1 MLLEYLAKPPVVWR
15 VLQLHS
21 HSLHAHGPP
30 PSVSMRPAPEET
42 GEGVSRS
49 AGGMAGP
56 VGEGDGGGGEASSSL
71 ASVSQRHSFES
82 SLQQLQHAGGD
93 AAEATVG
100 GRGGGEG
107 GEGGQGR
114 EGGEGG
120 EGGSATYFPCVRLLR
135 CLLASVL
142 KHLQFSSKMN
152 EGANTLCDETRGGG
166 GAGGT
171 VVAKGCWEVLSVAW
185 RLAYV
190 HWSQVSQTTAADAAG
205 ERDVC

>member
-21 HSLHAHGPP
+21 HSLHAHGPTP
-30 PSVSMRPAPEET
+30 PVSMRPAPEEA
-42 GEGVSRS
+42 GEGAPRS

-56 VGEGDGGGGEASSSL
+56 AGEGDGGGASSL
-71 ASVSQRHSFES
+71 AYVRQGDSFES
-82 SLQQLQHAGGD
+82 SLQQLKRAGGD

-107 GEGGQGR
+107 GEGG
-114 EGGEGG
+114 
-120 EGGSATYFPCVRLLR
+120 EGGSASYFPCVRLLR

-190 HWSQVSQTTAADAAG
+190 HWSQVSQTTHQLVQTPAARETYA
-205 ERDVC
+205 DVC